1 MQRRSAAGWLAAL
14 ALAVVSSSS
23 VSAATPK
30 DALGAIA
37 VSPDGGTIAAAGDN
51 RVLYLVDPASL
62 EVRQRIAIGTNPQ
75 ELWYSSDGS
84 TLAVLTTDDEVLFFD
99 TATWT
104 EKGVLEDVQAVA
116 HAAAADALVV
126 LGRPKKGADGAKTT
140 VLLVQPLTGGA
151 PVSEIAVAAEAA
163 AIASKPD
170 ASAFAVLTKQAKDES
185 ETKQD
190 PPADLKGID
199 KEIFRLQHDQQA
211 SEIVLIAGTG
221 AETGRQKT
229 WYSQSAALTGVYA
242 ADAIHFLGYQN
253 KNAKFGLDG
262 ALLAVY
268 EGPVSYNYGLGPD
281 AAQARIAVG
290 TLRDGGIVSLADGT
304 SVTFRIDQS
313 RGWPEYFE
321 GFAFAPDGSLWGGTT
336 AYRLVHVGP
345 DGTVIA
351 AKPVF

>member
-1 MQRRSAAGWLAAL
+1 MQRRSAAAWFAAL
-14 ALAVVSSSS
+14 ALVVASGSS

-30 DALGAIA
+30 NALGAIA

-51 RVLYLVDPASL
+51 RVLYLVDPGSL

-84 TLAVLTTDDEVLFFD
+84 TLAMLTTDDDVLFFD
-99 TATWT
+99 TGTWT
-104 EKGVLEDVQAVA
+104 EKGALNDVFAVT
-116 HAAAADALVV
+116 HAAAADALVA
-126 LGRPKKGADGAKTT
+126 LGRPKKGTDGSMTT

-151 PVSEIAVAAEAA
+151 PTSEIAVVGEAV
-163 AIASKPD
+163 AIASRPD
-170 ASAFAVLTKQAKDES
+170 AGAFAVLTKPAKDES

-190 PPADLKGID
+190 PPSDLKGID

-211 SEIVLIAGTG
+211 SEIVLIAATG

-229 WYSQSAALTGVYA
+229 WYSQSGALTGVYA
-242 ADAIHFLGYQN
+242 ADAIHFIGYQN
-253 KNAKFGLDG
+253 KNARFGLDG
-262 ALLAVY
+262 ALIAVY
-268 EGPVSYNYGLGPD
+268 EGPVSYNYGIGVD
-281 AAQARIAVG
+281 AAQDRVAVG
-290 TLRDGGIVSLADGT
+290 TLRDGGILTLAGGA
-304 SVTFRIDQS
+304 SVAFEIDQG

-321 GFAFAPDGSLWGGTT
+321 GFAFAADGSLWGGTS
-336 AYRLVHVGP
+336 AFRLVHAGA